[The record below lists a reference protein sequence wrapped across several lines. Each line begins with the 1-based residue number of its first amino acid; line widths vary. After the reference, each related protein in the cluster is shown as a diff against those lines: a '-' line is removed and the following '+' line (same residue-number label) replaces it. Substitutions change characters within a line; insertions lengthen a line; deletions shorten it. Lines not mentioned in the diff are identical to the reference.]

1 LITYAD
7 TSFLVSIYLADAHS
21 RGADRLFRASTGLFL
36 TPLHSVE
43 LAHAIEQNIYRGR
56 ISSGTAAQIYF
67 EFERDRRA
75 GLWRAVPQPELTFEV
90 SVDLARAHTAVIGNR
105 TLDTLHVAAALE
117 LKAERFWTFDERQA
131 KLAKAVGLKS
141 N

>member
-1 LITYAD
+1 LRIYAD
-7 TSFLVSIYLADAHS
+7 TSFLVSIYLTDAHS
-21 RGADRLFRASTGLFL
+21 READQLFKSSSGLL
-36 TPLHSVE
+36 CTPLHLVE
-43 LAHAIEQNIYRGR
+43 FAHSIEQNIFRHR
-56 ISSGTAAQIYF
+56 ISAGNARRIYL

-75 GLWRAVPQPELTFEV
+75 GLWHEEGQPELTFAV
-90 SVDLARAHTAVIGNR
+90 SADLARTHTATLGTR

-131 KLAKAVGLKS
+131 ELAKAVGLKG